1 MDKPDFQ
8 KMICFLGV
16 TKDLEANNIVLMGV
30 VFCAMYLV
38 DSWFFGVLTKYV
50 IFFLLLPVLMSN

>member
-8 KMICFLGV
+8 KMVCFLGV
-16 TKDLEANNIVLMGV
+16 TKDLEANNIVLMGL

-38 DSWFFGVLTKYV
+38 DRWFLG
-50 IFFLLLPVLMSN
+50 FLQKM